1 MIMKGVKL
9 RKARA
14 LGYCMG
20 VRRAVDMA
28 CREAGAAPGR
38 VYTLGPLIHN
48 PQVLEDLRGRGV
60 EILAGDRLPPDLRG
74 AVVIIRAH
82 GVSPGLE
89 AELRAR
95 GARILDAT
103 CPKVKA
109 SQLKARALWEGG
121 YQVFIAGEKDHGEV
135 AGIRGYAPGSLVV
148 ADPTEAE
155 EAALALRARIP
166 AVKAALIGQ
175 TTISPEEYAAI
186 GAAIGKH
193 LDLELVDTI
202 CGATRER
209 QEALRELCGQVEA
222 VVIAGGRESSNTRR
236 LLEIA
241 RSLGKPCWLVESA
254 SALLTAL
261 PTDLPAEIA
270 AFKTLGLSAGAS
282 TPDAVIREI
291 ETALTRS

>member
-1 MIMKGVKL
+1 MAPKL
-9 RKARA
+9 LYKARV

-20 VRRAVDMA
+20 VRRAVEMA
-28 CREAGAAPGR
+28 YREAGKGPE

-48 PQVLEDLRGRGV
+48 PQVLEDLRRQGV
-60 EILAGDRLPPDLRG
+60 KTLEGEFPPDLRD

-82 GVSPGLE
+82 GVSPALE
-89 AELRAR
+89 AELRSR
-95 GARILDAT
+95 CARILDAT
-103 CPKVKA
+103 CPRVKA
-109 SQLKARALWEGG
+109 SQLKARSLSGAG
-121 YQVFIAGEKDHGEV
+121 YRVFIAGEKDHGEV

-148 ADPTEAE
+148 ADPQEAE
-155 EAALALRARIP
+155 AAALKVQAETP

-186 GAAIGKH
+186 GAAIKRH

-209 QEALRELCGQVEA
+209 QEALRELCAGVEA
-222 VVIAGGRESSNTRR
+222 VVIAGGRGSSNTRR

-254 SALLTAL
+254 R
-261 PTDLPAEIA
+261 DLPAETA

-282 TPDAVIREI
+282 TPDTVIKEI
-291 ETALTRS
+291 EAALTCS

>member
-1 MIMKGVKL
+1 MKEL
-9 RKARA
+9 RLYKART

-20 VRRAVDMA
+20 VRRAVETA
-28 CREAGAAPGR
+28 YREAGKGPGR

-48 PQVLEDLRGRGV
+48 PQVLEDLQSRGV
-60 EILAGDRLPPDLRG
+60 ETLEGDRLPPDLRD

-82 GVSPGLE
+82 GVSPALE
-89 AELRAR
+89 GELRRR

-103 CPKVKA
+103 CPKVKD
-109 SQLKARALWEGG
+109 SQLKAQSLSEAG
-121 YQVFIAGEKDHGEV
+121 YRVFIAGEKDHGEV
-135 AGIRGYAPGSLVV
+135 AGIRGYAPGGLVV
-148 ADPTEAE
+148 SNPGEAE
-155 EAALALRARIP
+155 EAAMKLRVETP

-186 GAAIGKH
+186 GAAIKKH
-193 LDLELVDTI
+193 LDLEIVDTI

-209 QEALRELCGQVEA
+209 QEALRELCAQVEA
-222 VVIAGGRESSNTRR
+222 VVIAGGRGSSNTRR

-254 SALLTAL
+254 A
-261 PTDLPAEIA
+261 DLPAETA

-282 TPDAVIREI
+282 TPGEVIREI
-291 ETALTRS
+291 ENALTCSGSLA

>member
-1 MIMKGVKL
+1 MNELKL
-9 RKARA
+9 YKARV

-20 VRRAVDMA
+20 VRRAVEMA
-28 CREAGAAPGR
+28 YREAGKAPGR

-48 PQVLEDLRGRGV
+48 PQVLEDLRRRGL
-60 EILAGDRLPPDLRG
+60 EILEGDRLPPDLRD

-82 GVSPGLE
+82 GVSPALE
-89 AELRAR
+89 GELRSR

-103 CPKVKA
+103 CPRVKA
-109 SQLKARALWEGG
+109 SQLKARSFSERG
-121 YQVFIAGEKDHGEV
+121 YRVFIAGEKDHGEV
-135 AGIRGYAPGSLVV
+135 AGIRGYAPGSIVV
-148 ADPTEAE
+148 ADPPEAE
-155 EAALALRARIP
+155 EAAAALRAESPGLR
-166 AVKAALIGQ
+166 AALIGQ

-186 GAAIGKH
+186 GAAIEKH

-209 QEALRELCGQVEA
+209 QEALRELCARVEA
-222 VVIAGGRESSNTRR
+222 VLIAGGRGSSNTRR

-254 SALLTAL
+254 R
-261 PTDLPAEIA
+261 DLPADLAETA

-282 TPDAVIREI
+282 TPDELIREI